1 MLRQISLSDASPY
14 FSDNNEY
21 ALADGFAFIENWRGP
36 NIGDGSM
43 QLGFMLICFC
53 QAGSASL
60 RLHGRPFSLQAGDM
74 LICFGD
80 QILEDCKISADFK
93 AQAAIISQDLS
104 AESFVGLQ
112 DLWPYMLYLFNHP
125 VITLSNDEQQWLIE
139 SFTLLRSR
147 MRNTKHH
154 YRREVLL
161 SLLRLCYFDVCN
173 FLADRVP
180 ANDRVSSRNH
190 LTFDSFIN
198 LLQQNYREHRE
209 VGWYAGQL
217 NLTPKYLSEVVKQVS
232 GRNASGW
239 INAFVV
245 NELKGLLRSSSL
257 SIKEI
262 SRRMNF
268 ANQSFLGKYFKS
280 ATGLS
285 PAAYRKVNS

>member
-1 MLRQISLSDASPY
+1 MT
-14 FSDNNEY
+14 F
-21 ALADGFAFIENWRGP
+21 
-36 NIGDGSM
+36 
-43 QLGFMLICFC
+43 
-53 QAGSASL
+53 
-60 RLHGRPFSLQAGDM
+60 
-74 LICFGD
+74 
-80 QILEDCKISADFK
+80 
-93 AQAAIISQDLS
+93 
-104 AESFVGLQ
+104 
-112 DLWPYMLYLFNHP
+112 
-125 VITLSNDEQQWLIE
+125 TDEQQWLIE